1 MESRKEG
8 TQQFTSRFTLSEDW
22 LSCFWRD
29 EFNPQGQQKM
39 RFEFFQRP
47 LSDPQKSN
55 VFIAILSSL
64 AFSDIGR
71 N

>member
-1 MESRKEG
+1 
-8 TQQFTSRFTLSEDW
+8 
-22 LSCFWRD
+22 
-29 EFNPQGQQKM
+29 M